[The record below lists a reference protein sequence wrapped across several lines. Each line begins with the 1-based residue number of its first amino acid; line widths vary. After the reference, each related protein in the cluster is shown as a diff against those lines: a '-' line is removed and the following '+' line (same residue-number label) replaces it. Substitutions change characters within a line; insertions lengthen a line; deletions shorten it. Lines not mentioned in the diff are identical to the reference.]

1 MTWRKNRREKLLP
14 DIPDYKIDIRGEKT
28 ALRPWP
34 WIMGILNVTPDSF
47 SDGGKFFNAE
57 RAVDRALEMFEQG
70 AQIVDIGGEST
81 RPGARELPVEEE
93 LRRVIPVIKR
103 IKSRTKA
110 LISIDTRKSQV
121 AQAALGEGADLVNDI
136 SALSH
141 DQKMAEVVA
150 SCQVPVV
157 LMHMLGTPETM
168 QIAPHYDDVLFDL
181 KYFFVARIRQA
192 LEAGIAEDRIIIDPG
207 IGFGKTLEHNL
218 TLINQL
224 DYFSDLRKPILIGTS
239 RKSFIAGILDTPV
252 DQRLEGTIS
261 SVLVSVLRGAS
272 IVRVH
277 DVLEV
282 KRALQVAESIIYE
295 RRVAE

>member
-1 MTWRKNRREKLLP
+1 MTWRKNRKEKLLP
-14 DIPDYKIDIRGEKT
+14 QIPDYKIDIRGEKI
-28 ALRPWP
+28 ALRPRP

-57 RAVDRALEMFEQG
+57 GAVRRALAMVEQG

-103 IKSRTKA
+103 LKPRTRT

-121 AQAALGEGADLVNDI
+121 AQAALDEGADLVNDI

-141 DQKMAEVVA
+141 DPKMAEVVA
-150 SCQVPVV
+150 GCEVPVV

-181 KYFFVARIRQA
+181 KYFFVTRIRQA

-218 TLINQL
+218 TLINNL
-224 DYFSDLRKPILIGTS
+224 DYFSDLKKPILIGTS
-239 RKSFIAGILDTPV
+239 RKSFIAGILDTAV
-252 DQRLEGTIS
+252 DQRLEGTIA
-261 SVLVSVLRGAS
+261 SVLISVIRGAS
-272 IVRVH
+272 MIRVH